1 MKPDPAV
8 RRATR
13 AARARGAAALPQHTV
28 RADAAVDAAAA
39 GTKQAVATSKGGRDV
54 VAAPRLA
61 ANSTA
66 AAPRKRCVRIRG
78 LMRRGY
84 GVLVW

>member
-1 MKPDPAV
+1 M
-8 RRATR
+8 RATR
-13 AARARGAAALPQHTV
+13 AHGAAFRHQV
-28 RADAAVDAAAA
+28 RVNAVADAAAA
-39 GTKQAVATSKGGRDV
+39 RAKQAVATSKGGRDV